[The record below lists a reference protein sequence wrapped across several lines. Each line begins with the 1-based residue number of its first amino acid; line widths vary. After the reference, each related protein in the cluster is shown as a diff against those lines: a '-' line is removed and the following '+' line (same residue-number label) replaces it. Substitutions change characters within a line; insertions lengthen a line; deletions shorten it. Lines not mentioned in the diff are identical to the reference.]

1 MVRRKPNRGTL
12 LPFAL
17 YALPLGIAAY
27 GGLNTLT
34 SGGPSL
40 ALASTDKSD
49 KADKS
54 APGATPPPHIPSS
67 VFGDARF
74 RGRLDLKQRKL
85 AADGSG
91 FEVPLDDGQRA
102 QLTLDPAL
110 QARAEALLA
119 DSDAPYGA
127 IVVMSTD
134 GRVLALATSSVAEPE
149 LPLGKLALEPW
160 APSASIFKLVTAT
173 ALVDDGVA
181 PETPVCY
188 HGGLRSVEADNLV
201 DDGDRD
207 GACKDFA
214 YGLAKSQN
222 AIVAKLAATHL
233 DAKKLARAAAALGY
247 GAAPDFALAALPST
261 VAVPDDKG
269 ERLEFARTAAGFWHS
284 QLSPLGG
291 ALMAA
296 TIANSGLAVTPRIV
310 AGVIPADGGEALP
323 VLPVAPRR
331 ALDPDTADAVGEMM
345 VKTTEMGTAYKA
357 FHDPRGQRYLGAAR
371 VAGKTGSLSRDQP
384 TYLNYSWFVGYA
396 PAGAPRVVVSVL
408 LGNSATWKL
417 KAHTIAR
424 LLFETALAQAGE

>member
-1 MVRRKPNRGTL
+1 M

-27 GGLNTLT
+27 GGLNTLRA
-34 SGGPSL
+34 GGPSL

-49 KADKS
+49 KGDKN
-54 APGATPPPHIPSS
+54 APGAGPPPHIPSS

-74 RGRLDLKQRKL
+74 RGRLDLKQKKL

-91 FEVPLDDGQRA
+91 FEVTLDDGQRA
-102 QLTLDPAL
+102 QLTLDPSL

-119 DSDAPYGA
+119 DSAAPYGA
-127 IVVMSTD
+127 VVVMSTD

-173 ALVDDGVA
+173 ALLDSGVA

-188 HGGLRSVEADNLV
+188 HGGLRSVEPDNLV

-207 GACKDFA
+207 GACKDFT

-233 DAKKLARAAAALGY
+233 DAKKLQRAAAALGY
-247 GAAPDFALAALPST
+247 GATPDFALAALPST

-310 AGVIPADGGEALP
+310 SGVIPAEGGEPLP

-331 ALDPDTADAVGEMM
+331 VLDPDTADAVGEMM
-345 VKTTEMGTAYKA
+345 VKTTEMGTAFKA
-357 FHDPRGQRYLGAAR
+357 FHDPRGQRYLGTVR

-384 TYLNYSWFVGYA
+384 SYLNYSWFVGYA
-396 PAGAPRVVVSVL
+396 PADAPRVVVSVL
-408 LGNSATWKL
+408 LGNSAMWKL

-424 LLFETALAQAGE
+424 LVLETALAEATE